1 MCSKRPER
9 EAVAAVHSIGM
20 PSVPARS
27 LSREEEEE
35 ATLSLPLSLS
45 LLIVGV
51 RSRSVE
57 RPFSFR
63 SKRERERERDVS
75 VVWSVAAASSAAGSR
90 AVMPRRSRRSKPRVT
105 YADACVRYRALL

>member
-45 LLIVGV
+45 LSSLWGFVRAPWSALFLFGV
-51 RSRSVE
+51 
-57 RPFSFR
+57 
-63 SKRERERERDVS
+63 RERERE
-75 VVWSVAAASSAAGSR
+75 SA
-90 AVMPRRSRRSKPRVT
+90 M
-105 YADACVRYRALL
+105 CLLYGV